1 MLPFVKTSGL
11 CPKPKTSGLCP
22 EPYLENFWKSF
33 LRTFKTS
40 TKGDFT
46 PCFFVVLILCSHIP
60 RYEFRLLR
68 AAFRQRNADVFTLSA
83 TG

>member
-33 LRTFKTS
+33 LRTFKTL

-46 PCFFVVLILCSHIP
+46 PVFFVVLIFL
-60 RYEFRLLR
+60 
-68 AAFRQRNADVFTLSA
+68 
-83 TG
+83 